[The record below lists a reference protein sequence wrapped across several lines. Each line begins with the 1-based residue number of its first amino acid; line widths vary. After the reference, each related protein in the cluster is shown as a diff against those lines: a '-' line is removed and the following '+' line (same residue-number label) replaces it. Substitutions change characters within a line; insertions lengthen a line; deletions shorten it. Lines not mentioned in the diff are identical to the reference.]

1 MRRQLVFFV
10 VCVAV
15 LAGRAQ
21 SQKQPTTPGDVAKTF
36 FSAVAAERWREAA
49 GYLDLDSF
57 ERFRRQ
63 MIENYRLPQPT
74 RTWTADSLIK
84 HQPDMPKAVAD
95 YQIAQMK
102 KFASDTNATLRY
114 QFADIRSVT
123 ELAAL
128 STVEAAARM
137 IEAED
142 IRYKLRLSQEMARCV
157 PPYRKATPQ
166 IGVAPDEILGTIV
179 RDSVAYVLHSEGL
192 VSLDSATRARSARR
206 AMQLHSEGREW
217 YSLPPLV
224 MQLQN
229 IGGRWLI
236 AGGFGMLS
244 RTNEVMVGCAGIQ

>member
-1 MRRQLVFFV
+1 
-10 VCVAV
+10 
-15 LAGRAQ
+15 
-21 SQKQPTTPGDVAKTF
+21 VAKAF
-36 FSAVAAERWREAA
+36 FEAVAAERWRDAA
-49 GYLDLDSF
+49 SYLDLDSF
-57 ERFRRQ
+57 ERFRQQ
-63 MIENYRLPQPT
+63 MIENYRLPRPAWS
-74 RTWTADSLIK
+74 WTADSVIK
-84 HQPDMPKAVAD
+84 HQPDMPKAVAE

-166 IGVAPDEILGTIV
+166 IEIAPDQILGTIV
-179 RDSVAYVLHSEGL
+179 RDSVAYVVHSEGL
-192 VSLDSATRARSARR
+192 MSLDSATRARSARR
-206 AMQLHSEGREW
+206 AMQQHSEGRDW
-217 YSLPPLV
+217 FSIPPMV

-244 RTNEVMVGCAGIQ
+244 RTNEAVVGCVGIQ